1 MKQKLLW
8 RCDDN
13 VFFDE
18 TLDGIFLLSEDGEI
32 FVIDDPVGKF
42 LWSQLASNESSLDKL
57 IERTKERFTGV
68 ANEVAKDVGSFVEAL
83 AEAKLIIS
91 KRETK

>member
-1 MKQKLLW
+1 MEQKLLW

-13 VFFDE
+13 VFSDE
-18 TLDGIFLLSEDGEI
+18 TMDGIFLLSEDGEI

-42 LWSQLASNESSLDKL
+42 LWNQLASNKCSLDML
-57 IERTKERFTGV
+57 IERTKEKFTGGD
-68 ANEVAKDVGSFVEAL
+68 NEVAKDVDSFVEAL
-83 AEAKLIIS
+83 ADAKLIIS